1 MNARTLDEIGKSAKE
16 LIERSKGMI
25 FMIINTELSLNEFKE
40 LLRSGRN
47 HFSNVEVIESGEIH
61 NYNLDGMM
69 FEECILMIDFSGST
83 FRNAKIIN
91 SNIKTCIFRDSDL
104 SNSEFIN
111 NSIEGCVF
119 SNAEIAGIK
128 FINNT
133 QYSSENTLDDLVEM
147 IYE

>member
-1 MNARTLDEIGKSAKE
+1 
-16 LIERSKGMI
+16 
-25 FMIINTELSLNEFKE
+25 MIINTELTLNEFKE

-47 HFSNVEVIESGEIH
+47 RFSYVEVIESGEVH
-61 NYNLDGMM
+61 NYNLDGIV

-91 SNIKTCIFRDSDL
+91 SNIKTSIFRNSNL

-119 SNAEIAGIK
+119 SNANISGIK

-133 QYSSENTLDDLVEM
+133 QYSSENTLEDLIEM
-147 IYE
+147 INE